1 MKKYLVLLLKP
12 LELPTTHLSLLR
24 GIKYEIPLRVY
35 AMLLDMILKYFS
47 FTEFYINN
55 FTRHI

>member
-24 GIKYEIPLRVY
+24 GIKYDIPLRVY
-35 AMLLDMILKYFS
+35 AMLLDMILKYF
-47 FTEFYINN
+47 FIY
-55 FTRHI
+55 